1 MLKVN
6 CKNCNILHDYKVILI
21 LYLFFR
27 REDFPNIF
35 IDDKEISWKVKH
47 KLHFY
52 LVKKN
57 EKKLHF

>member
-6 CKNCNILHDYKVILI
+6 CENCNMLHDYKVILL
-21 LYLFFR
+21 LYLFFS

-47 KLHFY
+47 KLHF
-52 LVKKN
+52 
-57 EKKLHF
+57 